1 MRNIEVIGMTKSE
14 CLLANVRVII
24 GSEGFLV
31 RNRKNKQDFTRQR
44 KLPFCSLIFFF
55 LNLIRQTLQKELTCF
70 IREFSEH
77 NNISKSAFCQS
88 RMKLRPEAFIEL
100 NDELVRGFYADDELK
115 TWNAFRLICID
126 GSTLELPKSQEIIDD
141 FGVNSLENN
150 TPISKTSV
158 CFDLLNEI
166 ILDSVIAP
174 NHSSEYDLA
183 LSHFTKLRPRDLLI
197 LDRGYGARWLF
208 LMLLQK
214 KVDFV
219 IRLQKVFGPDIDSF
233 WASEALSAI
242 IHVGQPPKKTK
253 TRLSKIGITFE
264 PFSIRIVKVKL
275 KNGEIEVLATSLI
288 DEKAFPT
295 EIFKDLYRMR
305 WGVESNYHHLKNHIE
320 IGNFTGYSTQSI
332 YQDYNASILI
342 ANIQS
347 LIILDAQQKISVT
360 NDKRQYRYKV
370 NRNLS
375 IGYLKDKIID
385 ILTSDN
391 PRYYQELVALFQI
404 EPIPVREGRTY
415 PHHSKRYKRKWYM
428 NQRRAL

>member
-1 MRNIEVIGMTKSE
+1 MTKSE
-14 CLLANVRVII
+14 CLLTNVRSVI
-24 GSEGFLV
+24 GSEAFLV

-55 LNLIRQTLQKELTCF
+55 LNLIRQTLQKELTYF
-70 IREFSEH
+70 IREFGEH
-77 NNISKSAFCQS
+77 KNISKSAFCQS

-100 NDELVRGFYADDELK
+100 NDELVSGFYADDELK
-115 TWNAFRLICID
+115 KWNAFRLICID
-126 GSTLELPKSQEIIDD
+126 GSTLELPRSQEIIDY

-150 TPISKTSV
+150 TPIGKISV

-183 LSHFTKLRPRDLLI
+183 LSHFTKLRPHDLLI

-214 KVDFV
+214 RVDFV
-219 IRLQKVFGPDIDSF
+219 IRLQKIFGRDIDSF
-233 WASEALSAI
+233 WDAESLSTI
-242 IHVGQPPKKTK
+242 IRVEQPPKKTK
-253 TRLSKIGITFE
+253 MRLARLGILFE
-264 PFSIRIVKVKL
+264 PFSFRLVKVKL
-275 KNGEIEVLATSLI
+275 NNGDTEVLATSLT
-288 DEKAFPT
+288 DEKKYPH
-295 EIFKDLYRMR
+295 EMFKDLYKMR

-320 IGNFTGYSTQSI
+320 IGNFTGYSIQSI

-347 LIILDAQQKISVT
+347 LIVLDAQQKMSAT
-360 NDKRQYRYKV
+360 NDKRQYQYKV

-375 IGYLKDKIID
+375 IGYLKDRIVD
-385 ILTSDN
+385 ILLSDN
-391 PRYYQELVALFQI
+391 PHYYQELVELFQI
-404 EPIPVREGRTY
+404 EPIPIREGRTY
-415 PHHSKRYKRKWYM
+415 QRHFKRYKRKWYM